1 MVQKK
6 IIKFIKFKEAINV
19 EVKDGKIYLEDIEGT
34 TYVGNVI
41 IKPKC
46 EMDFGIKSE
55 FGEILA
61 HLTTDL
67 PSAKAEDI
75 NFAESKA
82 QKLMMYWFLD
92 KNGWLKYYKFSIDDL
107 LNATPDN
114 LNSLEYRYYGSTPTG
129 DDFDI
134 IIDGRKVIEFREG
147 EIDTTHSTV
156 KVTEEELEK
165 VNEIRYNQSALKDV
179 INKVIENIKDTKKEN
194 NQLWLEFYEPPRID
208 PNNNYEFDCYEG
220 VIKDMDT
227 DEIYKID
234 DELIEKFKKNITAGN
249 AQENMVGIINEIA
262 EDGEKENLEFLIGLE
277 EKYGDIKKI
286 NNKTRIITFW
296 RNE

>member
-1 MVQKK
+1 
-6 IIKFIKFKEAINV
+6 V

-34 TYVGNVI
+34 TYVGIVI

-46 EMDFGIKSE
+46 EMDLGIKSE
-55 FGEILA
+55 FGELLA

-67 PSAKAEDI
+67 PPAKAEDI

-249 AQENMVGIINEIA
+249 AQDNMVGIINEIA

-286 NNKTRIITFW
+286 NNKTRIITFF